1 MSIGR
6 ESEQI
11 SLTTQKSRLICIL
24 GQRRLW
30 NSQAE
35 YQYSNIWFRIQNRRK
50 ARAMGSQRLVGA
62 TVTLNRNVIGA
73 RFIRISTWTAFK
85 FNDDVDEAW
94 KCWELPSIT
103 VSPDYAISGCDYA
116 LELRLFIFQSSS
128 PLLTYL
134 QKFSPINLITYTWV
148 SMFFNHP
155 SCLMKWKGSAYLLRN
170 KGGRCLLHKKAI
182 ETF

>member
-35 YQYSNIWFRIQNRRK
+35 YQYSNLIRIQNRRK

-73 RFIRISTWTAFK
+73 RFIRIDLNCF
-85 FNDDVDEAW
+85 
-94 KCWELPSIT
+94 
-103 VSPDYAISGCDYA
+103 
-116 LELRLFIFQSSS
+116 
-128 PLLTYL
+128 
-134 QKFSPINLITYTWV
+134 
-148 SMFFNHP
+148 
-155 SCLMKWKGSAYLLRN
+155 
-170 KGGRCLLHKKAI
+170 
-182 ETF
+182 